1 MWYRVGP
8 PAVRVVR
15 AVRGVFGNHAVS
27 SNRLG
32 KRRRGRSRHHFSN
45 PGIVVVV
52 VFVVVVPG
60 SRRHHRR
67 VWWTLWCRV
76 SRNGRDSVSRM
87 RGATDVR
94 LGRDAG
100 ALRVVSHRE
109 QSRFWWFWRGKRA
122 KARRVALPVS
132 RVRGDVDVHER
143 RDERELRGVS
153 RDHEYGWDRRGG
165 GRGKVEQS
173 GRCWGRGERVSGRG
187 KPAGQIARREGDA
200 QRERS
205 RGDS

>member
-1 MWYRVGP
+1 MNGVFKRSLSSRIGKKDHRRSSIHISIKNAQLNARAHAANHVHRLSRTRGVWYRVGP

-45 PGIVVVV
+45 PGVVVVV
-52 VFVVVVPG
+52 VFVVVPG
-60 SRRHHRR
+60 SRRRRRR
-67 VWWTLWCRV
+67 VWWTRCGAP
-76 SRNGRDSVSRM
+76 RNGRDSVSRM

-109 QSRFWWFWRGKRA
+109 
-122 KARRVALPVS
+122 
-132 RVRGDVDVHER
+132 
-143 RDERELRGVS
+143 
-153 RDHEYGWDRRGG
+153 
-165 GRGKVEQS
+165 
-173 GRCWGRGERVSGRG
+173 
-187 KPAGQIARREGDA
+187 
-200 QRERS
+200 
-205 RGDS
+205 